1 MAAFKRRQPSDYN
14 QSVPES
20 QPVPETHAYQE
31 KHFQPTLNQPVSENH
46 SETEYGSTVTPD
58 QIETRDDK
66 SPRSTFT
73 ESSDQPG
80 EDDLLNQQVGQNLQG
95 NSDAGTQYSTPD
107 VSSGVTSGP
116 GGFTTYDPGTIAA
129 ASTTTAASTVVAT
142 STVASVSSIAVTTAG
157 AAIIAATLILP
168 LIIGV
173 PSAIIFEDV
182 SVTDTT
188 VYYSIYF
195 EDYEEDMDL
204 TVCLHNNFTN
214 RTHVVESES
223 ISVMEEGLKPNVRYK
238 LTVYG
243 SMGTVLDEITV
254 TTEKSSEPPEPTPEP
269 KPELDVAFAEFNTSD
284 GLIHLSATLD
294 DPKGAC
300 SGFKA
305 VFYDETDGKHVPV
318 RTIDILNFDSEITM
332 DAGLA
337 SDTSINGKFTVECTL
352 NGSNTVMFEKE
363 ITAYGAPYFG
373 FAARPTITDGTAT
386 VECIIVD
393 PAGTRTDYHWMF
405 YTKEDTDYDVSK
417 FSDDGA
423 MTGSS
428 FTVTGVPTYA
438 HQSFFI
444 KVSWEET
451 GGTGD
456 MRTLEYKTY
465 DSPVTV
471 DLAGMYLDDMG
482 GGSFALEVP
491 ITVNDPDGI
500 WTELEMVLGD
510 ATYSS
515 TYYGSASVMSFSSSD
530 TLITIPVTD
539 AGLYGMSVPLTVRNG
554 RSATLDTF
562 PEFVAGPTMSVGFAT
577 MNRVDVTIGATTYET
592 RFDVEINDLVD
603 DLHYLTDASG
613 NWTLMP
619 MLEATDITPPGGEMT
634 AMSVTKVGTG
644 SYIASFYAENWN
656 ESMMYR
662 YNDTFTAAGVSKD
675 YVMAFVNEDTYEVY
689 TTRSMTG
696 DIMAY
701 VTVTTKETVDAAKAV
716 SGSTEITATVTN
728 PYTDCYRIELNLTTA
743 DPYAEYRI
751 YLYDRTDVRQSC
763 VDMTFPYPKL
773 IEGSAVYHTSTGTAT
788 VQFEFTKAPIYMP
801 DYFESGDTTDG
812 ILTLTFSVDASS
824 PVLTGE
830 EYFRFVQ
837 SDRNPDYYWYTT
849 FRIED

>member
-1 MAAFKRRQPSDYN
+1 MASFKRRQSSDYN

-20 QPVPETHAYQE
+20 QSVPETHAYQE
-31 KHFQPTLNQPVSENH
+31 KHFQPTLNQPVSEVH

-58 QIETRDDK
+58 RIENRDDK
-66 SPRSTFT
+66 SPRSTYT

-80 EDDLLNQQVGQNLQG
+80 EDDLLNQQIEQNLQG

-107 VSSGVTSGP
+107 VSSGVSSGP
-116 GGFTTYDPGTIAA
+116 GGFTTYDPGTVAA
-129 ASTTTAASTVVAT
+129 ATSTTAASTVVAS

-157 AAIIAATLILP
+157 AAIVAAVLILP

-173 PSAIIFEDV
+173 PSAIIFEDI

-214 RTHVVESES
+214 RSHVVESES
-223 ISVMEEGLKPNVRYK
+223 VSIMEEGLKPNMQYK
-238 LTVYG
+238 ITVYG
-243 SMGTVLDEITV
+243 NMGTVLEEKTV
-254 TTEKSSEPPEPTPEP
+254 TTEKSSAPPEPTPE
-269 KPELDVAFAEFNTSD
+269 LDVTVAEFNTSD

-294 DPKGAC
+294 DPKGVC

-318 RTIDILNFDSEITM
+318 KTVDIPNFDSEITM

-337 SDTSINGKFTVECTL
+337 SDTSINGSLTVECMADGSSMTL
-352 NGSNTVMFEKE
+352 FKKK

-386 VECIIVD
+386 VQCIIVD
-393 PAGTRTDYHWMF
+393 PANTRSDYHWMF
-405 YTKEDTDYDVSK
+405 YTQEDTDYDVSK

-471 DLAGMYLDDMG
+471 DLAGMWIEDMG
-482 GGSFALEVP
+482 AGSLALEVP
-491 ITVNDPDGI
+491 ITVNDPDGV

-515 TYYGSASVMSFSSSD
+515 TYYGKASVMSFSRND
-530 TLITIPVTD
+530 TLITIPITE
-539 AGLYGMSVPLTVRNG
+539 AGLLGQSVPLTVRNSI
-554 RSATLDTF
+554 SATLDTF
-562 PEFVAGPTMSVGFAT
+562 PEFVAGPALSVGYAS
-577 MNRVDVTIGATTYET
+577 MNHVDVTIGGDTYEV
-592 RFDVEINDLVD
+592 RFDVEINDVVD
-603 DLHYLTDASG
+603 DFHYLTDESG
-613 NWTLMP
+613 EWRSTMMP
-619 MLEATDITPPGGEMT
+619 ILDPEKISDDMT
-634 AMSVTKVGTG
+634 ALTVTKISDGN
-644 SYIASFYAENWN
+644 YIASF
-656 ESMMYR
+656 
-662 YNDTFTAAGVSKD
+662 
-675 YVMAFVNEDTYEVY
+675 
-689 TTRSMTG
+689 
-696 DIMAY
+696 
-701 VTVTTKETVDAAKAV
+701 
-716 SGSTEITATVTN
+716 
-728 PYTDCYRIELNLTTA
+728 
-743 DPYAEYRI
+743 
-751 YLYDRTDVRQSC
+751 
-763 VDMTFPYPKL
+763 
-773 IEGSAVYHTSTGTAT
+773 
-788 VQFEFTKAPIYMP
+788 
-801 DYFESGDTTDG
+801 
-812 ILTLTFSVDASS
+812 
-824 PVLTGE
+824 
-830 EYFRFVQ
+830 
-837 SDRNPDYYWYTT
+837 
-849 FRIED
+849 